1 MLVFSIESLFFFI
14 QFFVMVCSVVF
25 LSVFAHTEP
34 QFTCFKV
41 FLMPQKGREEID
53 LTFFVGCDSLK
64 KRNFAHSETEF
75 RRKTG
80 TAVLS
85 FYAAK
90 LVEAR

>member
-1 MLVFSIESLFFFI
+1 M
-14 QFFVMVCSVVF
+14 
-25 LSVFAHTEP
+25 A
-34 QFTCFKV
+34 

-53 LTFFVGCDSLK
+53 LTFFVGYDSLK

>member
-1 MLVFSIESLFFFI
+1 MFQDLLNASEGGI
-14 QFFVMVCSVVF
+14 
-25 LSVFAHTEP
+25 
-34 QFTCFKV
+34 
-41 FLMPQKGREEID
+41 EID
-53 LTFFVGCDSLK
+53 LTFFVGYDSLK